1 MSYIYVI
8 TNDVNGK
15 QYVGKTN
22 KSISKR
28 FKEHISDSRKERCE
42 KRPLYSAMNK
52 YGVEHFHVEQL
63 EKCSVEDAA
72 KREEYWIFKLNTYDC
87 NGYNATK
94 GGDGKP
100 FYDYQKIAD
109 MYTETHDTIK
119 VAKHFHC
126 CADTVRYACKQC
138 NVEILQSNV
147 LSKER
152 YSKSVC
158 LIEKD
163 KIFQSLH
170 EASAWLFDNNYTTN
184 KSTQGISRHIKQVCE
199 NKEKTAYGFHWV
211 YI

>member
-1 MSYIYVI
+1 
-8 TNDVNGK
+8 
-15 QYVGKTN
+15 
-22 KSISKR
+22 
-28 FKEHISDSRKERCE
+28 
-42 KRPLYSAMNK
+42 MNK

-63 EKCSVEDAA
+63 EKCSVEYAA
-72 KREEYWIFKLNTYDC
+72 KREEYWIFKLNTYGC

-170 EASAWLFDNNYTTN
+170 EASAGFLIITTLQIN
-184 KSTQGISRHIKQVCE
+184 QHKEFQGILSKFVKTKKRRHM
-199 NKEKTAYGFHWV
+199 GFIGCIYKISV
-211 YI
+211 VF